1 MTGSTAQSP
10 SGPTPENAIAVI
22 GMAARFPGAN
32 SVSAFWRN
40 LRNGVESVV
49 DLSEDDLLA
58 AGVTERALANRSYV
72 RRAALMEGIEEFDAD
87 FFGFTPY
94 AARMLDPQHRLFL
107 QTNFHALEEAGYDP
121 VGLDATVGVF
131 GTSSASGYLLHN
143 LMSNYDPMMV
153 IGQGASFEMV
163 NLSLQN
169 DKDHLATR
177 VAHQFDFR
185 GPALSV
191 ATACSSSLVAV
202 HLACQSILN
211 GECDIALAGGSSL
224 RVPHRVGYWYEQ
236 GSMVSPTGHCRPFDV
251 RSDGTIFGSGVGVV
265 VLKALQDAID
275 DGDRIHAV
283 IRGSAL
289 NNDGSTKMTYA
300 APNAMGQAEVIAEA
314 HAVAEVDASTIGYVE
329 SHGTGTPLGDP
340 IEIEGLRQAFD
351 LAEET
356 RSAPCYVGSVKSNIG
371 HLETAAGIAGL
382 IKAVLC
388 LEHKAIP
395 ATLHYTSPNPELHI
409 DRGPFRVRSTDGP
422 WEADG
427 ILRAGVSSF
436 GVGGTNAHIVLEE
449 APARSDRVQPS
460 STPRP
465 QVLVLSAKTQE
476 AVDQARVALA
486 DELAAT
492 SEADGF
498 RLPDAAYTLTRRRKD
513 PIRLAAVV
521 HDQQD
526 AAAVLRAAE
535 TDNVFEG
542 VGLFDG
548 IGSENS
554 SDRVAFLFPGQGSQH
569 IGMARGLHDNEPEFA
584 RHFDECAAA
593 FSDEMGYD
601 LRAEIF
607 DGVGR
612 NLEHTDRAQPALF
625 TVEYALAKLIQ
636 SYGVTPAIMA
646 GHSIGE
652 YPAATLAGVFDLDT
666 AVKVVSMRA
675 RLMHAAPR
683 GVMVAVSLGPEEI
696 AEHLTADVDLATIN
710 DPGSSVVA
718 GSEEAI
724 RTFQAQLAAKG
735 VKGAVAR
742 RVRTSHAFHSRLMD
756 PVVAEFTAFLSR
768 MTLREPQI
776 PLLSN
781 ITGTTM
787 SAAEA
792 TNPGTWARQ
801 IRATVR
807 FADEIGMLLENP
819 DRVLVEVGPG
829 GTLTSSAGRHPRWA
843 ERHRAVRLMRHQA
856 QNRSDHDTF
865 LLALGQLW
873 AADVDVDWNPAPAQG
888 ATGSAATP
896 HLMTLP
902 GYPFL
907 KQRHWVEHNASAAW
921 LAGGAGADG
930 ALAAGSTAAGT
941 ASTAATSAT
950 AGGKSQ
956 LETAL
961 LRIWTQCLGL
971 SDIDRNAN
979 FFELG
984 GDSLIAISVA
994 MTAGHEGLDLTPQDL
1009 YENQTVA
1016 ALAEVLAA
1024 RYAEGGLARQSLDDA
1039 TNPPLPPNVAYFLEH
1054 GLRDAGRW
1062 RTPVILHLRS
1072 DVGEEDV
1079 RAVLTAVTEV
1089 HEALRVHI
1097 VEHAGS
1103 WDQHIA
1109 EAGEFTELVTRTL
1122 QDEPLPEKSEPAGTE
1137 GAEASGPQERQAV
1150 QAILDEQIR
1159 EHLLLGSPLS
1169 ATFIRGSAG
1178 GPSYLAL
1185 GVHGVA
1191 CDIAGDSVSR
1201 DVLLTDIFTAF
1212 NQRMSG
1218 EEIVL
1223 APVPT
1228 SWREWSQRCAGLA
1241 SHPAVLDSRDYWLET
1256 AGKCTLS
1263 GAGAE
1268 ASQPPEADDLVR
1280 LSTTLSTADTGEV
1293 DDARRR
1299 LRLPVEEIL
1308 LAALGRAV
1316 AATVGAGS
1324 VAVDLGGR
1332 GRSVLKPDVDLQR
1345 TAGWFTAFHPVA
1357 LTCASPQ
1364 QTSAGQL
1371 LTAVRDTLKAV
1382 PHYGI
1387 GYGLLRYLYAP
1398 TARAVGTTRP
1408 ADILFSHV
1416 GTIPDVPDDQP
1427 ADAPV
1432 RFDSDTALPIR
1443 DALPGLGHALE
1454 LRVYRTAGVL
1464 HLDWW
1469 YDSRRLGSTDV
1480 ESFARHYSLALLEI
1494 TRDALA
1500 EEDVDSADDELAL
1513 VDLS

>member
-1 MTGSTAQSP
+1 
-10 SGPTPENAIAVI
+10 
-22 GMAARFPGAN
+22 MAGRFPGAS
-32 SVSAFWRN
+32 SVSEFWRN
-40 LRNGVESVV
+40 LRGGVESIV

-58 AGVTERALANRSYV
+58 NGVTERALANRGYV
-72 RRAALMEGIEEFDAD
+72 RRAGLMPGLEEFDAD

-107 QTNFHALEEAGYDP
+107 QTVFHALEDAGYDP
-121 VGLDATVGVF
+121 ADLESTVGVF
-131 GTSSASGYLLHN
+131 GTSSSSGYLLHN
-143 LMSNYDPMMV
+143 LMSNFDPMMV

-224 RVPHRVGYWYEQ
+224 RIPHHVGYWYEQ
-236 GSMVSPTGHCRPFDV
+236 GAMVSPTGRCRPFDV
-251 RSDGTIFGSGVGVV
+251 RSDGTIFASGVGVL

-275 DGDRIHAV
+275 DGDHIHAV

-300 APNAMGQAEVIAEA
+300 APNALGQAEVIAEA
-314 HAVAEVDASTIGYVE
+314 HAIAGVDASSITYVE
-329 SHGTGTPLGDP
+329 THGTGTPLGDP
-340 IEIEGLRQAFD
+340 IEIEGLRQAFE
-351 LAEET
+351 LAEDPRT
-356 RSAPCYVGSVKSNIG
+356 DPCYLGSVKSNIG

-382 IKAVLC
+382 IKAILC

-409 DRGPFRVRSTDGP
+409 DRGPFRVRSQDGP
-422 WEADG
+422 WEVEG
-427 ILRAGVSSF
+427 VRRAGVSSF

-449 APARSDRVQPS
+449 APARVAAPVSSGPRV
-460 STPRP
+460 
-465 QVLVLSAKTQE
+465 LLLSAKTQE
-476 AVDQARVALA
+476 ALAQSRAALA
-486 DELAAT
+486 GELAEDDDIDLA
-492 SEADGF
+492 
-498 RLPDAAYTLTRRRKD
+498 DAAYTLTRRRKE

-521 HDQQD
+521 HDQQN
-526 AAAVLRAAE
+526 AAAVLSAAE
-535 TDNVFEG
+535 TDNVFIGEG
-542 VGLFDG
+542 VVGLDESAETTG
-548 IGSENS
+548 E
-554 SDRVAFLFPGQGSQH
+554 RVAFLFPGQGAQH
-569 IGMARGLHDNEPEFA
+569 VGMARGLHETEPVFA
-584 RHFDECAAA
+584 RHFDECATA

-607 DGVGR
+607 EGQGR

-625 TVEYALAKLIQ
+625 TVEYALAKLVQ
-636 SYGVTPAIMA
+636 SYGVEPAIMA

-652 YPAATLAGVFDLDT
+652 YPAATVAGVFDLDT

-683 GVMVAVSLGPEEI
+683 GVMVAVPLSPEAI
-696 AEHLTADVDLATIN
+696 AEHLTPDVDLATIN
-710 DPGSSVVA
+710 DPGSCVIA

-724 RTFQAQLAAKG
+724 RVFQASLAEKG
-735 VKGAVAR
+735 IAAR

-756 PVVAEFTAFLSR
+756 PVVAEFTAFLSGQ
-768 MTLREPQI
+768 TLREPQI

-787 SAAEA
+787 SASEA

-807 FADEIGMLLENP
+807 FADELDALLSAP

-829 GTLTSSAGRHPRWA
+829 GTLTSSAGRHPRWS

-856 QNRSDHDTF
+856 QNRGDQDTF

-873 AADVDVDWNPAPAQG
+873 AAGVDVDWNQG
-888 ATGSAATP
+888 ADVAP
-896 HLMTLP
+896 ELVTLP
-902 GYPFL
+902 GYPFA
-907 KQRHWVEHNASAAW
+907 KQRHWVEHNANAAW
-921 LAGGAGADG
+921 LAGGAGATGVGVTSADG
-930 ALAAGSTAAGT
+930 AATPA
-941 ASTAATSAT
+941 AAT
-950 AGGKSQ
+950 GGKSSV
-956 LETAL
+956 ESTL
-961 LRIWTQCLGL
+961 LAVWSRCLGL

-1016 ALAEVLAA
+1016 SLAKVLTA
-1024 RYAEGGLARQSLDDA
+1024 RYAEGGLGRQVIDESVS
-1039 TNPPLPPNVAYFLEH
+1039 PPVPPNVAYFLEH
-1054 GLRDAGRW
+1054 GLRDVGRW
-1062 RTPVILHLRS
+1062 RVPVILALRP
-1072 DVGEEDV
+1072 DVSADDV
-1079 RAVLTAVTEV
+1079 KAVLTAVTAT
-1089 HEALRVHI
+1089 HDALRVRI
-1097 VEHAGS
+1097 TEHAGT
-1103 WDQHIA
+1103 WDQHIHDPA
-1109 EAGEFTELVTRTL
+1109 EFTELVTAA
-1122 QDEPLPEKSEPAGTE
+1122 LPDGVAAGST
-1137 GAEASGPQERQAV
+1137 QERDAV
-1150 QAILDEQIR
+1150 EALLDEQVR
-1159 EHLLLGSPLS
+1159 EHQLLSAPLS
-1169 ATFIRGSAG
+1169 ATFIRGGAG
-1178 GPSYLAL
+1178 GQSYLAL
-1185 GVHGVA
+1185 SLHG
-1191 CDIAGDSVSR
+1191 IAGDDTSR

-1218 EEIVL
+1218 QEIEL
-1223 APVPT
+1223 APVAT

-1241 SHPAVLDSRDYWLET
+1241 THPAVLESRDYWLET
-1256 AGKCTLS
+1256 ARKSTLNV
-1263 GAGAE
+1263 AAE
-1268 ASQPPEADDLVR
+1268 ASEPPGAGDLVR
-1280 LSTTLSTADTGEV
+1280 LATALSAAETGGI

-1308 LAALGRAV
+1308 LAALGRAIS
-1316 AATVGAGS
+1316 ATVGPGA

-1345 TAGWFTAFHPVA
+1345 TVGWFTTIHPVVLSA
-1357 LTCASPQ
+1357 PTG
-1364 QTSAGQL
+1364 QTSAKQL
-1371 LTAVRDTLKAV
+1371 LEDVRETLKAV

-1398 TARAVGTTRP
+1398 TARLLAATRP
-1408 ADILFSHV
+1408 ADILFSHI
-1416 GTIPDVPDDQP
+1416 GTIPEAPSDQP

-1432 RFDSDTALPIR
+1432 RFDSDTAMPIR

-1454 LRVYRTAGVL
+1454 LRVYRTGGVL

-1469 YDSRRLGSTDV
+1469 YDNRRLGPTDV
-1480 ESFARHYSLALLEI
+1480 ESFARQYSAALLEI
-1494 TRDALA
+1494 TTEALA
-1500 EEDVDSADDELAL
+1500 EEDTDSAGDELAL